1 MENVKVVAFD
11 MDNTLIDRQGAFVRY
26 VRDMI
31 DEDTGK

>member
-1 MENVKVVAFD
+1 MKNVKVIAFD

-31 DEDTGK
+31 E